1 VLSTND
7 SENPRGKIELQP
19 QMWLCVPSFSRMMG
33 WNAFRAS
40 GRASG
45 LVREGGRSWR
55 LVHVLRRMFRFVAL
69 LFAVLLC
76 VSGCDSRKTAKVS
89 KPEDMYKAIKAL
101 VPPGTVLAAAE
112 KTMTDEGFSVE
123 NRKDGKWKGRDAKH
137 LYCLREDG
145 QIIKRR
151 WEFALFYETQSVT
164 GLDLKT
170 GLILP

>member
-1 VLSTND
+1 
-7 SENPRGKIELQP
+7 
-19 QMWLCVPSFSRMMG
+19 MG
-33 WNAFRAS
+33 WDVCRAFR
-40 GRASG
+40 
-45 LVREGGRSWR
+45 LVYERGRSW
-55 LVHVLRRMFRFVAL
+55 LAGHVFFRIFRSGALMFAL
-69 LFAVLLC
+69 LLC

-101 VPPGTVLAAAE
+101 VPPGTVLAVAE

-123 NRKDGKWKGRDAKH
+123 NRKDGKWKGRDSRY

-164 GLDLKT
+164 GLDLRT